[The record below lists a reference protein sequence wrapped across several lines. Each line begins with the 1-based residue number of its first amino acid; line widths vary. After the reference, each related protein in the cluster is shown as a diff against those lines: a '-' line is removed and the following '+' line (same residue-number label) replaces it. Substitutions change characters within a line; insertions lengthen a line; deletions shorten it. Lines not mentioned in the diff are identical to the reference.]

1 MRGALPPH
9 VKEVTRNQ
17 KDYGRDHDGSS
28 CALSDHAGERQNDDQ
43 DAGKDCNAT
52 SHQRGQPMNFTRL
65 LRALFYHN
73 ADV

>member
-28 CALSDHAGERQNDDQ
+28 SASTAHAGQRQDDDQ